1 MKSKKKKDPKDNLM
15 PIEKVNASR
24 TREQHSKDSKKAG
37 KKSGQVRRQRKQL
50 KDLFLSMLST
60 PIPQDE
66 LKEKITSMGLDGE
79 EKNYNTLLGM
89 TTLNEAL
96 KGNMRAVELIRDT
109 IGEKP
114 VENIEL
120 KDSRENSKLDK
131 ILEQLNGEE

>member
-1 MKSKKKKDPKDNLM
+1 MTSKKKKDPKDNLISN
-15 PIEKVNASR
+15 PER
-24 TREQHSKDSKKAG
+24 TPKELKNMAKKGG

-60 PIPQDE
+60 PIPKDE
-66 LKEKITSMGLDGE
+66 LKEKITSMGLDNE

-114 VENIEL
+114 KDEL
-120 KDSRENSKLDK
+120 EIKDVTPRWFKKKE
-131 ILEQLNGEE
+131 

>member
-1 MKSKKKKDPKDNLM
+1 MVSKKKKDPKDNLIAN
-15 PIEKVNASR
+15 PER
-24 TREQHSKDSKKAG
+24 TPKELKNMAKKGG

-114 VENIEL
+114 VENVEL
-120 KDSRENSKLDK
+120 RDNSKLDK
-131 ILEQLNGEE
+131 ILEQIEGKDE